1 MNSHRQTVPA
11 LADGERAPK
20 HQPRQER
27 AGLTPAAND
36 LLASL
41 PGTEL
46 DALLPYLEPVYL
58 ERGLCLCEL
67 EGPLTHVYF
76 PVRGIVSLG
85 YAAANGD
92 TVELALVGR
101 DGVIGVEAFLGAETS
116 SHRGT
121 VQTTCTAYRLP
132 VRVGRAKFGE
142 GGTFQQALLKNAL
155 SLMLHVSQTTI
166 CKLHH
171 PLEQRLS
178 RSLLQAVDRSSS
190 TTLPMTQDV
199 LANLVGARRQ
209 GINEAVQRLRERG
222 LIACHRGGITVLDPV
237 GLLGSSCECYTVVK
251 GHLRRLLGRAETTT
265 SCRDRRDTT

>member
-11 LADGERAPK
+11 LAGGEREPE
-20 HQPRQER
+20 HQRRQG

-41 PGTEL
+41 PRAQL

-58 ERGLCLCEL
+58 ARGACLCEL
-67 EGPLTHVYF
+67 GGPLAHVYF

-92 TVELALVGR
+92 TAELALVGR
-101 DGVIGVEAFLGAETS
+101 DGVIGVEAFLGSETS
-116 SHRGT
+116 SHRAT

-132 VRVGRAKFGE
+132 VRVARARFGE
-142 GGTFQQALLKNAL
+142 GGAFQQALLKNAL

-166 CKLHH
+166 CNLHH
-171 PLEQRLS
+171 PLEQRLG
-178 RSLLQAVDRSSS
+178 RSLLHAVERSSS

-209 GINEAVQRLRERG
+209 GISEAVQRLRERG
-222 LIACHRGGITVLDPV
+222 LIACHRGGITVLDPA
-237 GLLGSSCECYTVVK
+237 GLLGSTCECYTVVK
-251 GHLRRLLGRAETTT
+251 GHIRRLLGRDEPNP
-265 SCRDRRDTT
+265 RRDHRDTA